1 MIRIFTAGGLVAEL
15 LIVSRTVYLILLV
28 LYVYTAAAAGS
39 GSRITLISAVV
50 TLERVLPVVPVNLS
64 PT

>member
-1 MIRIFTAGGLVAEL
+1 MIRIFTAGGLVTEL
-15 LIVSRTVYLILLV
+15 LIVSRKVYLILLV
-28 LYVYTAAAAGS
+28 LYVYTAAAGS

-50 TLERVLPVVPVNLS
+50 TERVLVNLS